1 MKLSYQVTAAD
12 AGLTAERIM
21 QKNLGFSRTTI
32 RKLKRLSGV
41 VVNGQAAYLNKRL
54 QEGDQ
59 ISVNLRFEEYTNVL
73 PQPIPIEIAYED
85 EHLLIVNKP
94 HNMLVHP
101 LKHEP
106 ENTLANAILYHFDNN
121 TEPVFRPLSRLDRN
135 TSGLVVVAKHAHAG
149 FRLAQQLSSGE
160 LWREY
165 LAVVG
170 GFLEQESGSIDL
182 PIGRC
187 KDSKVKRMVCPDG
200 RRAITYYQVKQYL
213 ADSTLAR
220 LRLVTGRT
228 HQIRVHMSHIGH
240 PLVGDALY
248 GGRMEGINRQ
258 ALHCCRVGMKH
269 PITGN
274 ELIID
279 APIPEDMRRLIL
291 S

>member
-1 MKLSYQVTAAD
+1 MKLSYQVTAAE

-21 QKNLGFSRTTI
+21 QRNLGFSRTMI

-41 VVNGQAAYLNKRL
+41 EVNGQAAYLNKRL

-59 ISVNLRFEEYTNVL
+59 ISVNLRCAEYTNVL

-85 EHLLIVNKP
+85 DHLLVVNKP

-106 ENTLANAILYHFDNN
+106 KNTLANAVLYHFDND

-149 FRLAQQLSSGE
+149 FRLAQQLNSGE

-165 LAVVG
+165 LAVVHG
-170 GFLEQESGSIDL
+170 LLEQERASIDL

-187 KDSKVKRMVCPDG
+187 EDSIVKRMVRPDG
-200 RRAITYYQVKQYL
+200 RRAITNYQVEQYL
-213 ADSTLAR
+213 ANSTLAR

-248 GGRMEGINRQ
+248 GGRVEGINRQ

-269 PITGN
+269 PINGD

-279 APIPEDMRRLIL
+279 APIPEDMRELI